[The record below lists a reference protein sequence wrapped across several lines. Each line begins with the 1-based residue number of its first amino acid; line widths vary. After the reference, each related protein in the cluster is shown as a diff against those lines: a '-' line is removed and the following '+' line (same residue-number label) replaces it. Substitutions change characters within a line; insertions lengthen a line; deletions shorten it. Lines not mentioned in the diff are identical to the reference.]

1 MHKSNYPKPL
11 LYATQC
17 GLLLFCYSL
26 ILNIDPTFPS
36 PVPHYLYNQEK
47 KKKKKKKSKT
57 STCRERRGKESE
69 RDGML
74 LYHVWMHSL
83 RVEK

>member
-47 KKKKKKKSKT
+47 KKKKKKNLKLQHAEKEKEK
-57 STCRERRGKESE
+57 RARGM
-69 RDGML
+69 GC
-74 LYHVWMHSL
+74 Y
-83 RVEK
+83 